1 MPSTQ
6 QSGSARGRQSAPQP
20 SLLDSSASPDPLRV
34 PSAPLA
40 RKLDSTKGRRIP
52 SAESKQR
59 PDAESAMPSS
69 TVSHPSSVSTL
80 EDRSSMEQNGLR
92 HTQQASEAQDKA
104 RQARQHNLDGPVKW
118 HLSGHTQQPLD
129 APSNA
134 ELPKQKSLNG
144 SANRHLN
151 EEDNAEDDNHETD
164 GSASEAS
171 DMEDIDEEEDEEE
184 DSPENSYQVC

>member
-1 MPSTQ
+1 
-6 QSGSARGRQSAPQP
+6 
-20 SLLDSSASPDPLRV
+20 
-34 PSAPLA
+34 
-40 RKLDSTKGRRIP
+40 
-52 SAESKQR
+52 
-59 PDAESAMPSS
+59 MPSS

-80 EDRSSMEQNGLR
+80 EDRSSLEQNGLS
-92 HTQQASEAQDKA
+92 HTQQASEAQDRA
-104 RQARQHNLDGPVKW
+104 RQARQHNLDGPVNW